1 MVTTALPATTET
13 VLSIGLGLGIIV
25 VAALTAYLTIAR
37 TGRFDDDSTGTR
49 SMTGFLMS
57 GAYVTLWGAYYGFL
71 LIVMALVGLIGKTY
85 AAGSYAFVN
94 GSFVE
99 TEKHPVGDQAVRMIT
114 VGISFIVIA
123 GLAHRWHRAKG
134 LELAAREDNP
144 NAPAKKV
151 VRSYVATVSFFAVA
165 IAIVDLLLAVYTVVG
180 IIAPGIFQSG
190 GRTGSAK
197 DLLLEAAVW
206 LATGAVFQ
214 STQRIAP
221 AHLRLFGGGADHDHD
236 HDHDHHHH
244 DHGHRHDDPT
254 EATVEHA
261 EAD

>member
-1 MVTTALPATTET
+1 MVTTALPNAIQS
-13 VLSIGLGLGIIV
+13 VLTIGLGLVIILS
-25 VAALTAYLTIAR
+25 AAITAYLTIAR

-57 GAYVTLWGAYYGFL
+57 GAYVTLWAVYYGVL
-71 LIVMALVGLIGKTY
+71 LIVMALIGLIGKTY

-94 GSFVE
+94 GSFVA

-114 VGISFIVIA
+114 VGVLFIVIA
-123 GLAHRWHRAKG
+123 GFAHRWHKAKG
-134 LELAAREDNP
+134 LALAAHEDNP

-165 IAIVDLLLAVYTVVG
+165 IAIVDLLLATYNLVG

-190 GRTGSAK
+190 SRTGSLK
-197 DLLLEAAVW
+197 DLLFEAAVL
-206 LATGAVFQ
+206 LATGVVFQ
-214 STQRIAP
+214 GTQRIAP
-221 AHLRLFGGGADHDHD
+221 ASLRLFGGGS
-236 HDHDHHHH
+236 DHHHGH
-244 DHGHRHDDPT
+244 DHGDGHSHDHAHDDGA

>member
-1 MVTTALPATTET
+1 MVTTALPTATQS
-13 VLSIGLGLGIIV
+13 VLTIGLGLVIIL
-25 VAALTAYLTIAR
+25 VAAITAYLTIAR

-57 GAYVTLWGAYYGFL
+57 GAYVTLWAVYYGVL
-71 LIVMALVGLIGKTY
+71 LIVMALIGLIGKTY

-94 GSFVE
+94 GSFVA

-114 VGISFIVIA
+114 VGVLFIVIA
-123 GLAHRWHRAKG
+123 GFAHRWHKAKG
-134 LELAAREDNP
+134 LALAAGEENP

-165 IAIVDLLLAVYTVVG
+165 IAIVDLLLATYNLVG

-190 GRTGSAK
+190 SRTGSLK
-197 DLLLEAAVW
+197 DLLFEAAVL
-206 LATGAVFQ
+206 LATGVVFQ
-214 STQRIAP
+214 GTQRIAP
-221 AHLRLFGGGADHDHD
+221 ASLRLFGGGS
-236 HDHDHHHH
+236 DHHHGH
-244 DHGHRHDDPT
+244 DHGDGHSHDHAHDDGA